1 MLSIDP
7 QQETGQFPILEDNTS
22 SEPLCSA
29 FVTGLIRSIEIY
41 EWILWTSQLSKPWRS
56 CFPVR
61 ISVRNDRQGYNEITN
76 ARHHLY
82 LWLVRLRPLL
92 LVLSLFL

>member
-61 ISVRNDRQGYNEITN
+61 ISVRNDKDKATMKSRT
-76 ARHHLY
+76 
-82 LWLVRLRPLL
+82 LVIICI
-92 LVLSLFL
+92 FG